1 MESFELLGRS
11 SNDEAQVQYSRIEY
25 RPTVGSPF
33 YSGADRQRG
42 RMKMSS
48 KRGSACVTWATL
60 VARSPRSQENELLTV
75 LIGVNGELKFSC
87 EDSCSSSGE
96 MLSYC

>member
-1 MESFELLGRS
+1 ML
-11 SNDEAQVQYSRIEY
+11 
-25 RPTVGSPF
+25 
-33 YSGADRQRG
+33 
-42 RMKMSS
+42 S
-48 KRGSACVTWATL
+48 KRKSACVTWATL

-96 MLSYC
+96 MLRISENSP